1 MESRMKKFLVAL
13 SLLMTFVSA
22 ITIPDFLPRKASH
35 ASLCQAERGP
45 ENVQRFAS
53 DFELALRIALW
64 FIIAQTMVVLAL
76 AYVTRTRRESSGETS
91 GDAGATQG

>member
-1 MESRMKKFLVAL
+1 MKKFLVVL
-13 SLLMTFVSA
+13 SVLMTFVAA

-35 ASLCQAERGP
+35 ANLCQGESGP

-64 FIIAQTMVVLAL
+64 FIVAQTLVVLAM
-76 AYVTRTRRESSGETS
+76 AYVTRTKPGTVLDNKEPGKSASE
-91 GDAGATQG
+91 

>member
-1 MESRMKKFLVAL
+1 MEFHVKKFLVVL
-13 SLLMTFVSA
+13 SVLMTFVAA

-35 ASLCQAERGP
+35 ASLCQADRGP

-64 FIIAQTMVVLAL
+64 FILAQTLVVLGL
-76 AYVTRTRRESSGETS
+76 AYVTRTKRESA
-91 GDAGATQG
+91 GDAAEKVGTTRQ

>member
-1 MESRMKKFLVAL
+1 MKKFLVVL
-13 SLLMTFVSA
+13 SVLVTLVAA

-64 FIIAQTMVVLAL
+64 FILAQTLVVLAL
-76 AYVTRTRRESSGETS
+76 AYVTRTRRES
-91 GDAGATQG
+91 AGAASEGTGTTQS